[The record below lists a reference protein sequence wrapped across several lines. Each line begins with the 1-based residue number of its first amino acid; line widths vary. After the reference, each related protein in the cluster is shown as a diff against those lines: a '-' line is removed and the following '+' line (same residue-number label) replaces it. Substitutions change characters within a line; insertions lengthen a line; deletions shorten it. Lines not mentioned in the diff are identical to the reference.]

1 MSTNAPKKT
10 QAISLLEGILL
21 ETQGEADAEMKRL
34 SEDLKR
40 KEDEARAAA
49 EATERARRE
58 EAERRLAEEE
68 ARQMAAA
75 GRRAQELERM
85 RIEELKAK
93 GLWKEP
99 EQPKV
104 EEVAPVA
111 AAPVST
117 RPTMST
123 VDAVAIQNA
132 QARKSR
138 TAFLV
143 AALAVLGIGGGA
155 GGFVYMNSLEYVDAT
170 TTYTKADLAV
180 VEVADAMAS
189 LTIQAIPEPIVIAA
203 PTAGEPAGRSNRTR
217 TNRTADTAT
226 PEAGRIR
233 LDTSRSVF

>member
-10 QAISLLEGILL
+10 QAISLLEGILQ

-40 KEDEARAAA
+40 KEDLARASA
-49 EATERARRE
+49 EAAERARRE
-58 EAERRLAEEE
+58 EGERRLAEEE

-99 EQPKV
+99 ELPKV
-104 EEVAPVA
+104 EEAPPVAVAPVSRR
-111 AAPVST
+111 PV
-117 RPTMST
+117 
-123 VDAVAIQNA
+123 
-132 QARKSR
+132 
-138 TAFLV
+138 L

-170 TTYTKADLAV
+170 TNYGKADLAV

-189 LTIQAIPEPIVIAA
+189 LTLQAIPEPIVIAA
-203 PTAGEPAGRSNRTR
+203 PTADEPAGRSNRPR
-217 TNRTADTAT
+217 TNRTSGTT
-226 PEAGRIR
+226 PPEAGRIR
-233 LDTSRSVF
+233 LDTGRSVF

>member
-111 AAPVST
+111 PAPVST

-123 VDAVAIQNA
+123 VDAIAIQKA

-138 TAFLV
+138 TMFLV

-155 GGFVYMNSLEYVDAT
+155 GGYVYVNSLEYVDAT
-170 TTYTKADLAV
+170 TTYAKADLSV

-203 PTAGEPAGRSNRTR
+203 PTADEPASRTGRPRNNRPGGT
-217 TNRTADTAT
+217 T
-226 PEAGRIR
+226 PPETGRIR

>member
-10 QAISLLEGILL
+10 QAISLLEGILQ
-21 ETQGEADAEMKRL
+21 ETQGEAEAEMKRL

-40 KEDEARAAA
+40 KEDEARAVA
-49 EATERARRE
+49 ESAERARRD

-104 EEVAPVA
+104 EEAPVVA
-111 AAPVST
+111 TPVST

-123 VDAVAIQNA
+123 VDAVAIQKA
-132 QARKSR
+132 QSR
-138 TAFLV
+138 QSRNMMLV
-143 AALAVLGIGGGA
+143 AALSVIGIGGAAGA
-155 GGFVYMNSLEYVDAT
+155 FLYVNSLEYVDAT
-170 TTYTKADLAV
+170 TNYGKADLAV

-189 LTIQAIPEPIVIAA
+189 LTIQAIPEPIVIASPDA
-203 PTAGEPAGRSNRTR
+203 DEPGSRTGRTR
-217 TNRTADTAT
+217 TNRPPTTPPAD
-226 PEAGRIR
+226 AGRIR

>member
-10 QAISLLEGILL
+10 QAISLLEGILQ

-40 KEDEARAAA
+40 KEEVARASA
-49 EATERARRE
+49 EAAERARRE
-58 EAERRLAEEE
+58 EGERRLAEEE

-99 EQPKV
+99 ELPEV
-104 EEVAPVA
+104 EEAPPVAVAPVSRR
-111 AAPVST
+111 PV
-117 RPTMST
+117 MST
-123 VDAVAIQNA
+123 VDALAIQKA
-132 QARKSR
+132 QSRKSR
-138 TAFLV
+138 TLFVV

-155 GGFVYMNSLEYVDAT
+155 GGFVYVNSLEYVDAT
-170 TTYTKADLAV
+170 TNYGKADLAV

-189 LTIQAIPEPIVIAA
+189 LTLQAIPEPIVIAS
-203 PTAGEPAGRSNRTR
+203 PTADDPAVRGNRTR
-217 TNRTADTAT
+217 TNRTSGTT
-226 PEAGRIR
+226 PPEAGRIR

>member
-10 QAISLLEGILL
+10 QAISLLEGILQ

-40 KEDEARAAA
+40 KEDQARASAEAA
-49 EATERARRE
+49 ERAKRD

-99 EQPKV
+99 EAPKV
-104 EEVAPVA
+104 EEVPVA
-111 AAPVST
+111 AAPVAA
-117 RPTMST
+117 RPGMST
-123 VDAVAIQNA
+123 VDAVAVQKA
-132 QARKSR
+132 QARQSR
-138 TAFLV
+138 NLFLV
-143 AALAVLGIGGGA
+143 AALALLSIGGGV
-155 GGFVYMNSLEYVDAT
+155 GGFLYVSSIEYVDAT
-170 TTYTKADLAV
+170 TNYGKADLAV

-203 PTAGEPAGRSNRTR
+203 PTAEEPAARSNRPR
-217 TNRTADTAT
+217 SNRPAAAA
-226 PEAGRIR
+226 PETGRIR
-233 LDTSRSVF
+233 LDTGRSVF

>member
-104 EEVAPVA
+104 EEVAPVV

-123 VDAVAIQNA
+123 VDAVAIQKA

-138 TAFLV
+138 TVFLV

-203 PTAGEPAGRSNRTR
+203 PTAGEPAGRTGRPRNNRPAGT
-217 TNRTADTAT
+217 T
-226 PEAGRIR
+226 PPETGRIR